1 MSIPY
6 KTMRC
11 TVIYPLRNMFEVAP
25 LEAPGGLN
33 QGRAIKVDL
42 GNLGIVWVHSCSSK
56 VRSRSIVGT
65 EPTGVGAWI
74 RTCTAS
80 AQFGVSGI
88 ELQR

>member
-42 GNLGIVWVHSCSSK
+42 GNLAD
-56 VRSRSIVGT
+56 T
-65 EPTGVGAWI
+65 AALGAH
-74 RTCTAS
+74 
-80 AQFGVSGI
+80 FGKD
-88 ELQR
+88 